1 MRLNNDYKKA
11 GRYNTHFSFPPAA
24 QWTNNNQLE
33 LGAQAR
39 AKVESERFVTH
50 NNSIVTAQVGASV
63 ILHCK
68 TSSATGGLVSAGKRW
83 ILFCFAITVFSLSY
97 GMILG
102 NDCPWKLWV
111 F

>member
-1 MRLNNDYKKA
+1 MISEYTFLP
-11 GRYNTHFSFPPAA
+11 FLPAA

-39 AKVESERFVTH
+39 AKVENERFVTH

-68 TSSATGGLVSAGKRW
+68 TSSATGGLVSAGTRGKLCLSCCSRFHS
-83 ILFCFAITVFSLSY
+83 IL
-97 GMILG
+97 
-102 NDCPWKLWV
+102 
-111 F
+111 